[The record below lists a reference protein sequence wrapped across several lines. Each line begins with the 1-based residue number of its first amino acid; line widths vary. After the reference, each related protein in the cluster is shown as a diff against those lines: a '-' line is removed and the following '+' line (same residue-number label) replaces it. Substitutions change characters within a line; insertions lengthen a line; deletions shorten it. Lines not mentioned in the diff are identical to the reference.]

1 MSTSDD
7 KTARMWAVRS
17 GQELIKPIE
26 HEGPIWSADFS
37 PDGKTI
43 ATGGE
48 DLTVQLWDMTTNGDN
63 VKLANHRTLRISEG
77 PVWWVKFMQSADGL
91 LLGVSGPDRAIR
103 IMNLKKMEQLLTNP
117 KQLAHE
123 AEQQSGLQVS
133 LKENEIDLVPLSQ
146 ELWLPAAR

>member
-1 MSTSDD
+1 
-7 KTARMWAVRS
+7 
-17 GQELIKPIE
+17 
-26 HEGPIWSADFS
+26 
-37 PDGKTI
+37 
-43 ATGGE
+43 
-48 DLTVQLWDMTTNGDN
+48 MTTNGDN